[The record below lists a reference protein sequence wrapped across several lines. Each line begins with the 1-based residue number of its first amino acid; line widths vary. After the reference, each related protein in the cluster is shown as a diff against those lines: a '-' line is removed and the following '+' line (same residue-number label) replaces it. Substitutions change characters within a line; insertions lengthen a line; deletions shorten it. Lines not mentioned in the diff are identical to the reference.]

1 MREKAEGKGV
11 KVIKV
16 VLRILIHQ
24 LTGKDF
30 SEVKMDT
37 SRHPPR
43 ETAFQVLRL
52 IERGETWSCSDI
64 R

>member
-11 KVIKV
+11 EVIKV

-24 LTGKDF
+24 LTGKAF

-52 IERGETWSCSDI
+52 IERGETWSYSDI